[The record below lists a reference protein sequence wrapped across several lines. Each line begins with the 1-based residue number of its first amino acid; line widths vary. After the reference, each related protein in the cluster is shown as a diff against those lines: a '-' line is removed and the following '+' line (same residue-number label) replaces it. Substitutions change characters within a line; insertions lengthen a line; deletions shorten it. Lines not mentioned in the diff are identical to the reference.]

1 MAVGALL
8 EKQTITNIVALGDS
22 QIELDAALILAE
34 YPCLLIFDRSFKSA
48 CIKTVKY
55 LYSPSVVEMI

>member
-34 YPCLLIFDRSFKSA
+34 
-48 CIKTVKY
+48 
-55 LYSPSVVEMI
+55 